1 MTDSSLGIPSTTP
14 APPDPEVSDSAKR
27 RRWFEVCLVLL
38 VACGGSIV
46 YAIFLLA
53 KGPSAAPQSSNVRYI
68 AGIAHQFSALLL
80 LYYVLSR
87 RGLNFASIGL
97 RWRPSDLWTG
107 FLLIGV
113 SFAAYGLGSSVVQA
127 LHFFTFGSVAAG
139 FTDKDFFAHP
149 PIAAIPYAFLNPF
162 FEELIVRA
170 YLMTETL
177 ELTGSAAAAVIVSVL
192 VQGSYHLYY
201 GWIGTFSLLFLFV
214 TSALYYAYSR
224 RATPVVIA
232 HAFFDVYGLIRLW

>member
-1 MTDSSLGIPSTTP
+1 MLDAPQTVSSAMPTSTGINPS
-14 APPDPEVSDSAKR
+14 ASEKR
-27 RRWFEVCLVLL
+27 RRWFEACLVLL
-38 VACGGSIV
+38 VACGGYIV

-53 KGPSAAPQSSNVRYI
+53 KGPSAALQGTNVRYV
-68 AGIAHQFSALLL
+68 AGIVHQFSALLL

-97 RWRPSDLWTG
+97 RWRPSDLWVG
-107 FLLIGV
+107 CLLIV
-113 SFAAYGLGSSVVQA
+113 ISFAAYGLGSSVVQA
-127 LHFFTFGSVAAG
+127 FHFFTFGSVATG
-139 FTDKDFFAHP
+139 LTGRDFFSHP
-149 PIAAIPYAFLNPF
+149 PIAAIPYNFLNPF

-177 ELTGSAAAAVIVSVL
+177 ELTGSVAVAVIVSVL
-192 VQGSYHLYY
+192 VQFSYHLYY
-201 GWIGTFSLLFLFV
+201 GWIGAFSLLFLFV

-232 HAFFDVYGLIRLW
+232 HAFFDLYALIRLW